1 MFGKPGFVALCL
13 SLIAS
18 ACRGGPEPASTAAV
32 SSAAAS
38 SAAPSAAPATA
49 PASAAAL
56 PKYVEARAAFA
67 TRLKREGPA
76 PQPYEP
82 VAPPKGVTEVVYRS
96 GALELKA
103 WLGGVSPDGKK
114 RPAVLFLHGGF
125 AFGVED
131 WEMTAP
137 FRDAGFVVMVP
148 LVRGENGM
156 PGNFTMFLAEVD
168 DVLAAAESLAAH
180 PAVLSDRIY
189 LAGHSAGGTLTAL
202 AAMASGRFRAA
213 TAYSASPDQRVWR
226 QAGPAAVPF
235 DLNDGQE
242 YALRSPA
249 AFPTSFQ
256 CPIRLFYGSQEQPF
270 GHLTERLA
278 EQAKAAGLD
287 VRAIALPG
295 DHFSYLP
302 AAMRQSIAFF
312 DEHRP

>member
-1 MFGKPGFVALCL
+1 MRRKAKLFALCFG
-13 SLIAS
+13 LIGP
-18 ACRGGPEPASTAAV
+18 ACRGEPEPASMPAV
-32 SSAAAS
+32 LPSTAS
-38 SAAPSAAPATA
+38 SVAPSAAPTAA

-56 PKYVEARAAFA
+56 PKYAEARAAFA
-67 TRLKREGPA
+67 TRLKRQGPA
-76 PQPYEP
+76 PQPFEP

-103 WLGGVSPDGKK
+103 WLAGVSPEGKK

-131 WEMTAP
+131 WEMAAP

-156 PGNFTMFLAEVD
+156 PGHFTMFLAEVD

-180 PAVLSDRIY
+180 PAVLPDRIY

-213 TAYSASPDQRVWR
+213 AAYSASPDQRIWR
-226 QAGPAAVPF
+226 EASPAAVPF

-256 CPIRLFYGSQEQPF
+256 CPIRLFYGSQEQPY
-270 GHLTERLA
+270 GRLTERLA
-278 EQAKAAGLD
+278 ERAKAAGLD

-295 DHFSYLP
+295 DHFSYVP
-302 AAMRQSIAFF
+302 EAMRQSISFF